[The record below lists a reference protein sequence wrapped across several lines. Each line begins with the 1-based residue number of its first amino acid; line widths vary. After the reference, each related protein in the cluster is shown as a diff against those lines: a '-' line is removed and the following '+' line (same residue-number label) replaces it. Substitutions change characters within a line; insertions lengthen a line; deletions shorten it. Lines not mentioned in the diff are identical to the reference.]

1 VFGVQFCDSSTYLAE
16 SLPLLRVAKCFHS
29 ACFPGPAS
37 SLFPR
42 REAAKSIVGP
52 RRKISVEP
60 MFGLQQR
67 GRSRPGMKVILS
79 GCSKHLL
86 QDPSGSSPSWH
97 FSRSFWVQGLPIST
111 GAGELTTFLFFWHK
125 KQAPFSRTFAVSSGS
140 FSFLVFRA
148 RTSAP
153 SDWDSSDD

>member
-1 VFGVQFCDSSTYLAE
+1 VLPQCLLSRSCILAVPSKRSCKVDCWACD
-16 SLPLLRVAKCFHS
+16 LLVKAFIDPSEC
-29 ACFPGPAS
+29 
-37 SLFPR
+37 
-42 REAAKSIVGP
+42 VP